1 MTPDQQLD
9 AMHQLLRAFVTDHQ
23 ELAGRPQ
30 GILGILKDLETVEA
44 FLTWCVT
51 KGYLAEIPVE
61 AALIAL
67 GRLRWSQQE
76 DTILR
81 QWAAERPEMAHAE
94 HIPGSP
100 EDLEQAMAFLRW
112 RIDRGFSEETGGRR
126 LLRRLEDMLSKR
138 RDEEKG

>member
-9 AMHQLLRAFVTDHQ
+9 AMQQLLRAFVTDHQ

-61 AALIAL
+61 AALIAI
-67 GRLRWSQQE
+67 GHIRWSQQE
-76 DTILR
+76 DV
-81 QWAAERPEMAHAE
+81 
-94 HIPGSP
+94 
-100 EDLEQAMAFLRW
+100 
-112 RIDRGFSEETGGRR
+112 
-126 LLRRLEDMLSKR
+126 LSKR
-138 RDEEKG
+138 RDKEQG